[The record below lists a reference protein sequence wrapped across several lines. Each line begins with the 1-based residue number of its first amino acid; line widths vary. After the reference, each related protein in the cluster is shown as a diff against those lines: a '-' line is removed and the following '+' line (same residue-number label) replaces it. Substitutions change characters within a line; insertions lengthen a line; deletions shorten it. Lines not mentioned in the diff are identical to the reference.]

1 MIMRRSDDEGKC
13 NARVIHKY
21 RYEMVRALLWGVSQ
35 SSLFGDWFNDGIEKV
50 MTLHTGH
57 LVRSQSA

>member
-1 MIMRRSDDEGKC
+1 MRVSAVRESSHKNRDGMI
-13 NARVIHKY
+13 
-21 RYEMVRALLWGVSQ
+21 RASLWGATQ
-35 SSLFGDWFNDGIEKV
+35 FSLFRDWSTDGIEKV